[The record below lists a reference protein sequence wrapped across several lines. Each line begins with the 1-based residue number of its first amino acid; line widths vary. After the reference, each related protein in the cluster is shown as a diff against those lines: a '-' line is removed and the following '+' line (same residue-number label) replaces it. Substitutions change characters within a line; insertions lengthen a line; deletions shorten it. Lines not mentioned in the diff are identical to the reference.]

1 MASLS
6 FKINEET
13 DKLNSFISNLERLKG
28 VLAGLPDGTKEFDV
42 INKKITDV
50 ERKMEQSMKKIV
62 EMQNKVERSVDPAEN
77 ASSVK
82 GETASYDELIGSL
95 DQVLGA
101 RGANIA
107 AMLREQNAI
116 RLIQQEL
123 SSLEGIEERG
133 LNLNEA
139 QGTRRLQLTE
149 SLNEHRQALTSLQQ
163 IVDNDIKL
171 NQAAQDSMNEMSQS
185 LARMRAAYKELNAT
199 ERGSEFGQDLL
210 KNIQETDGK
219 MKQLDATMQSGQ
231 GNVENYK
238 TQWSGLT
245 MSIQQIAKEL
255 PSLADS
261 PKVFF
266 SALSNNLPIVTAEI
280 KKAEVEYKALVDQ
293 GKAGTPVWKQ
303 VAGSLFS
310 WQSVLNVGITL
321 LSLYG
326 DKIVDWIGNIF
337 SAGKATK
344 SLSEAQDDV
353 VDRINGSGTGIGEQI
368 VRIKS
373 LREEWNSLGSDMG
386 AKNKFISDN
395 KSAFEN
401 LGVSV
406 TNAYDAENLLVNNTD
421 NFIEALK
428 LRAQATASQKLA
440 SEQYEKA
447 IKEEIELENEK
458 KKGPSFKDKIMSW
471 FVTSSLAGD
480 NQLGNTVKS
489 ENVSAGAYREER
501 LKRKEEEVKAA
512 YAPGDAYFNLGQEKL
527 EAANA
532 LLEKSGIKDV
542 NEDNS
547 GTNNKYIEEQKHI
560 AEQLY
565 QLRLDN
571 QQREIDLM
579 EDGTKKKLAQIELDY
594 KKERQAIQKQSEEW
608 AGKQGGTITAQQ
620 AIQISTAYSNAK
632 DLKDKGKADVYKQEL
647 GELLKQY
654 QDYDAKR
661 REIEEK
667 FTNDYN
673 TLERQ
678 RTPQNSKQ
686 IDGAQGELE
695 FKKKEAEDQITEM
708 FASRSEDFQAWMN
721 ELADM
726 SLNELVGKL
735 KEAKDELDKLEETGQ
750 GGSLLAVARQKVTST
765 QNAINRV
772 ETKEANKQ
780 AKTKE
785 KEDSPGKRTLEEWK
799 ALNSVLVGVGSS
811 FKEIGESVGG
821 VVGDIM
827 SAAGEINGSTLKM
840 IDGIVSLA
848 NWSAF
853 STSKTADV
861 ASKSIQ
867 SVEKASVILAVI
879 SAALQVAMK
888 IASLFKGKS
897 KVEQDSERLGK
908 VTDKMAQTQGV
919 INNLI
924 EKRAGLIKDATAAE
938 KGYLVQLSKTAIE
951 VQKTQNEKLFQSLL
965 KNDFLAKKGKD
976 NNLSLKK
983 LGITSIEGLKEFM
996 ESERLLEYLNDG
1008 YGIRDLSSWEAI
1020 IKNSDTLV
1028 EKGKELEATW
1038 KEAVTGMT
1046 LDDAKGALDDFL
1058 LDVETTEKDVADSFE
1073 KYMKQAILNAVKTQY
1088 LNKALE
1094 GWYEQFFKR
1103 MDDGELSKDD
1113 VNALKGKYQ
1122 EIYQTAQNRIDS
1134 LLEAAGI
1141 SSSSIGEQSATSK
1154 GLETISQDTASELNG
1169 RFAALQMS
1177 NEEVKNQSF
1186 MQTQSIIQMLG
1197 SLSAIQVTVSAQQRT
1212 GDELLQYA
1220 VQSYMELQGINE
1232 NTGVS
1237 AKYLRD
1243 IKDDIAEVKKN
1254 TSYLL

>member
-42 INKKITDV
+42 IDKKIADV

-62 EMQNKVERSVDPAEN
+62 EMQNKMERSVAPAEN
-77 ASSVK
+77 ASPVK
-82 GETASYDELIGSL
+82 GETASYNELIGSL

-101 RGANIA
+101 RGANVA

-123 SSLEGIEERG
+123 SSLEDIEERG

-280 KKAEVEYKALVDQ
+280 KKAEAEYKVLVDQ

-406 TNAYDAENLLVNNTD
+406 TDAYDAENLLVNNTD
-421 NFIEALK
+421 DFIEALK

-458 KKGPSFKDKIMSW
+458 KKGPSFGDKIMSW
-471 FVTSSLAGD
+471 FVNSALAGG

-501 LKRKEEEVKAA
+501 LKRKEEDVKAA

-527 EAANA
+527 RAANA
-532 LLEKSGIKDV
+532 LLDKSGIKKDA
-542 NEDNS
+542 NEDDS

-579 EDGTKKKLAQIELDY
+579 EDGTKKKLAQIKLDY

-673 TLERQ
+673 ALENQ
-678 RTPQNSKQ
+678 RTLQNSKQ

-695 FKKKEAEDQITEM
+695 FKRKESMDHVNEE
-708 FASRSEDFQAWMN
+708 FASRSEDFQMWMN
-721 ELADM
+721 EIANM
-726 SLNELVGKL
+726 S
-735 KEAKDELDKLEETGQ
+735 LDKLGAALRRAQSELGLLKIAGV
-750 GGSLLAVARQKVTST
+750 GGSRLAVAEQKVTST
-765 QNAINRV
+765 EKAIN
-772 ETKEANKQ
+772 Q

-785 KEDSPGKRTLEEWK
+785 KEDSPDKRTLEDWK
-799 ALNSVLVGVGSS
+799 ALNSVLVGVGNS

-821 VVGDIM
+821 AVGDIM
-827 SAAGEINGSTLKM
+827 AAAGEINGSTLKM

-888 IASLFKGKS
+888 IASLIKGKS

-1094 GWYEQFFKR
+1094 GWYEQFFNR

-1154 GLETISQDTASELNG
+1154 GLETMSQDTASELNG

-1197 SLSAIQVTVSAQQRT
+1197 SLSSIQVTISAQQRT